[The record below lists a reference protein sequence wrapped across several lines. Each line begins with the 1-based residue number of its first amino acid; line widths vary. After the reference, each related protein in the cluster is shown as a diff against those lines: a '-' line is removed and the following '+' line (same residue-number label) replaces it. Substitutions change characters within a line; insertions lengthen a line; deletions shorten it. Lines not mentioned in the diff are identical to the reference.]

1 MTEEGTF
8 IVNGCERIVI
18 SQIIRSPGIYF
29 RKEFGTKRKTV
40 YTATI
45 ISNKGLWTKFVLDK
59 KEKRKLI
66 NLLQMMERIEFI

>member
-1 MTEEGTF
+1 MVVKELSLVKLFEVRVF
-8 IVNGCERIVI
+8 ILE
-18 SQIIRSPGIYF
+18 
-29 RKEFGTKRKTV
+29 KFGTKRKTV